1 MFSEKFHQL
10 SQSPMPEALLL
21 PWELELEKYKKLEL
35 EKYKNLELEKYKKFG
50 IRKSWNERNRKF
62 GI

>member
-35 EKYKNLELEKYKKFG
+35 DKYKKLELEKYKKLELD
-50 IRKSWNERNRKF
+50 KY
-62 GI
+62 

>member
-35 EKYKNLELEKYKKFG
+35 EKYKNLKFEKYKNLKLDIYKRLG
-50 IRKSWNERNRKF
+50 IRNS
-62 GI
+62 